1 MSHPDEPR
9 IVVADDDIDICQNLD
24 ASQPVDIL
32 VIEDDA
38 DARENLNDILELDDY
53 QVVTAG
59 TAAEAFARDD
69 WPRFSAIILDRR
81 LPDAVAEQ
89 ILPRLRSVAPEA
101 AVIVVTGYADLHGA
115 IAALR
120 LGATDYI
127 LKPLNADLLR
137 ASLARIAERRR
148 LARAKERSEAVF
160 RHLVEAAECLVV
172 IVRADN
178 SIIYF
183 SPFTERLTGH
193 SKDEVR
199 GKDCVSLLLPESDRR
214 AMAWELARVVEGR
227 PTHGFESRVMCR
239 DGARRWLVWNA
250 RYLADYEDGPAIL
263 LVGND
268 ITFLKEAQDRAL
280 QSERLAA
287 IGQMVTGLAHESR
300 NALARCQACLEMLA
314 LTVQD
319 RPAAL
324 ALIERLQNAQD
335 HLHHLYE
342 DVRGY
347 ASPIKLEKSV
357 HDLAAIW
364 REAWAHL
371 ETAREGKEAALR
383 EAFLET
389 DLRCNVDPFRLGQVF
404 RNVFDNAISACSP
417 PIMVE
422 VTAAAVTL
430 GSRAGLQI
438 SVRDN
443 GPGIRLEQRQKVF
456 DPFYT
461 TKAKGTGLG
470 MAIAKRIV
478 DAHEGQIELGDAV
491 EPGAVFLITLPR
503 GIP

>member
-1 MSHPDEPR
+1 MIAGH
-9 IVVADDDIDICQNLD
+9 

-38 DARENLNDILELDDY
+38 DARENLRDILELDLY
-53 QVVTAG
+53 RVVTAG

-81 LPDAVAEQ
+81 LPDAMAEQ
-89 ILPRLRSVAPEA
+89 ILPRLRSAAPDA
-101 AVIVVTGYADLHGA
+101 AVIVVTGYADLQGA
-115 IAALR
+115 ITALR
-120 LGATDYI
+120 FGATDYI

-160 RHLVEAAECLVV
+160 RHLVEAADCLVV
-172 IVRADN
+172 IVRGDHT
-178 SIIYF
+178 ILYF
-183 SPFTERLTGH
+183 SPFAERLTGR
-193 SKDEVR
+193 SADLVR
-199 GKDCVSLLLPESDRR
+199 GSDYLSLLLPESDRQ
-214 AMAWELARVVEGR
+214 AMARELERVVEGR
-227 PTHGFESRVMCR
+227 PTHGFESRVICR
-239 DGARRWLVWNA
+239 EGLRRWLIWNA
-250 RYLADYEDGPAIL
+250 RYLPDYEDAPAIL

-300 NALARCQACLEMLA
+300 NALARSQACLEMLA

-319 RPAAL
+319 RPSAL
-324 ALIERLQNAQD
+324 SLIERLQQAQD
-335 HLHHLYE
+335 HLHYLYE

-347 ASPIKLEKSV
+347 ASPIKLEKSP
-357 HDLAAIW
+357 HNLAAIW

-371 ETAREGKEAALR
+371 ETARKGKQATLHEQVD
-383 EAFLET
+383 EI
-389 DLRCNVDPFRLGQVF
+389 DLRCKVDPFRLEQVF
-404 RNVFDNAISACSP
+404 RNIFDNALAACSP
-417 PIMVE
+417 PITIE
-422 VTAAAVTL
+422 IKAAAAML
-430 GSRAGLQI
+430 GSRAGLRI

-443 GPGIRLEQRQKVF
+443 GPGIRLEARQKVF

-470 MAIAKRIV
+470 MPIARRIIE
-478 DAHEGQIELGDAV
+478 AHEGHIELGDAGG
-491 EPGAVFLITLPR
+491 PGAVFLITLPR

>member
-1 MSHPDEPR
+1 MIAAH
-9 IVVADDDIDICQNLD
+9 

-38 DARENLNDILELDDY
+38 DARENLRDILELDLY
-53 QVVTAG
+53 RVVTAG

-81 LPDAVAEQ
+81 LPDAMAEQ
-89 ILPRLRSVAPEA
+89 ILPRLRSAAPDA
-101 AVIVVTGYADLHGA
+101 AVIVVTGYADLQGA
-115 IAALR
+115 ITALR
-120 LGATDYI
+120 FGATDYI

-172 IVRADN
+172 IVRGDHT
-178 SIIYF
+178 IIYF
-183 SPFTERLTGH
+183 SPFAERLTGR
-193 SKDEVR
+193 SVDEAR
-199 GKDCVSLLLPESDRR
+199 GSDYLSLLLPESDRR
-214 AMAWELARVVEGR
+214 AMTRELERVVEGC
-227 PTHGFESRVMCR
+227 PTHGFESRVICR
-239 DGARRWLVWNA
+239 DGSRRWLIWNA
-250 RYLADYEDGPAIL
+250 RYLPDYEDGPAIL

-300 NALARCQACLEMLA
+300 NALARSQACLEMLA

-319 RPAAL
+319 RPNAL
-324 ALIERLQNAQD
+324 ALIKRLQHAQD
-335 HLHHLYE
+335 HLHYLYE

-347 ASPIKLEKSV
+347 ASPIKLEKSA

-371 ETAREGKEAALR
+371 DAARKGKEATLY
-383 EAFLET
+383 EHVKEI
-389 DLRCNVDPFRLGQVF
+389 DLRCKVDPFRLEQVF
-404 RNVFDNAISACSP
+404 RNIFDNALAACSP
-417 PIMVE
+417 PIKIE
-422 VTAAAVTL
+422 INAAAVML
-430 GSRAGLQI
+430 GSRAGLRI

-443 GPGIRLEQRQKVF
+443 GPGIRLQERQKIF

-470 MAIAKRIV
+470 MPIAKRIV
-478 DAHEGQIELGDAV
+478 EAHEGQIELGDA
-491 EPGAVFLITLPR
+491 EGPGAVFLITLPR

>member
-1 MSHPDEPR
+1 MIAVDG
-9 IVVADDDIDICQNLD
+9 
-24 ASQPVDIL
+24 SQSDDIL

-38 DARENLNDILELDDY
+38 DARENLRDILELDLY
-53 QVVTAG
+53 GVVTSG
-59 TAAEAFARDD
+59 TAAETFARDD

-81 LPDAVAEQ
+81 LPDATAEQ
-89 ILPRLRSVAPEA
+89 MLPRLRSAAPDA
-101 AVIVVTGYADLHGA
+101 AVIVVTGYGDLQGA

-172 IVRADN
+172 IVRADH
-178 SIIYF
+178 SIVYF

-193 SKDEVR
+193 SADEVR
-199 GKDCVSLLLPESDRR
+199 GSDYLSLLLPESDRR
-214 AMAWELARVVEGR
+214 AMARELASVVEGR
-227 PTHGFESRVMCR
+227 PTHGFESRIICR
-239 DGARRWLVWNA
+239 DGGHRWLVWNA

-268 ITFLKEAQDRAL
+268 FTFLKEAQDRAL

-300 NALARCQACLEMLA
+300 NALARSQACLEMLA

-319 RPAAL
+319 RPNAL
-324 ALIERLQNAQD
+324 ALIERLQTAQD
-335 HLHHLYE
+335 HLTHLYE

-347 ASPIKLEKSV
+347 ASPIKLEKSA
-357 HDLAAIW
+357 HNLAAIW

-371 ETAREGKEAALR
+371 ETARKGKESALH
-383 EAFLET
+383 EEVEEI
-389 DLRCNVDPFRLGQVF
+389 DLRCKVDPFRLGQVF
-404 RNVFDNAISACSP
+404 RNIFDNAISACSP
-417 PIMVE
+417 PIVI
-422 VTAAAVTL
+422 VINAAPVMM
-430 GSRAGLQI
+430 GSRAGLRI
-438 SVRDN
+438 KVRDN

-470 MAIAKRIV
+470 MAIARRIV
-478 DAHEGQIELGDAV
+478 EAHDGQIELGDAV